1 MNVIE
6 SVRSLLNGLVVV
18 PGQDALSLEA
28 QLEARPTSVVTPVAK
43 VRPAAVQPTEVD
55 ATQKGE

>member
-28 QLEARPTSVVTPVAK
+28 QRNSTILFFAL
-43 VRPAAVQPTEVD
+43 VR
-55 ATQKGE
+55 